1 MKTNG
6 YKLTLVEM
14 LSGVVADV
22 GGKAY
27 AINLPESSLQM
38 PYGA

>member
-1 MKTNG
+1 MKTSG
-6 YKLTLVEM
+6 YKLTVIEM

-22 GGKAY
+22 WGRAH
-27 AINLPESSLQM
+27 AINSPESSLQM